1 MKWFKRLTARRQFKQ
16 VAKNTGFNYVYL
28 RCKRWLDL
36 NDYRYTLHHL
46 YLCWKERGK
55 WQWAPNDGEW
65 TSNMTIWQV
74 FKDKHI
80 QVCPI
85 YHDHLTGSKFGC
97 YECQCK
103 AHDEGW
109 YDMESGY
116 IRVYSQRTMHDR

>member
-1 MKWFKRLTARRQFKQ
+1 MWKLRRWSSEM
-16 VAKNTGFNYVYL
+16 
-28 RCKRWLDL
+28 RW
-36 NDYRYTLHHL
+36 YSYQL

-55 WQWAPNDGEW
+55 WQSADRDGEW
-65 TSNMTIWQV
+65 TKQMTIWQV

-116 IRVYSQRTMHDR
+116 IRVYSQRH